1 MSAPNYVV
9 EFMRNRQMPMDVD
22 TYCRCNF
29 TRATP
34 TSEKTHSL
42 FLTIQ
47 SRIGDMPYTSL
58 RQPYHTEPHRE
69 HISLCPSFSGHA
81 GAENPPPAETSRVF
95 AWASSGRS
103 EWMPSQFFS
112 NWVK

>member
-1 MSAPNYVV
+1 MNAPNYVV

-34 TSEKTHSL
+34 TSEKAHSL

-47 SRIGDMPYTSL
+47 SRIGDMPYTSIPL
-58 RQPYHTEPHRE
+58 
-69 HISLCPSFSGHA
+69 SLDKIKNAFGMNYIQKRRPLYY
-81 GAENPPPAETSRVF
+81 
-95 AWASSGRS
+95 
-103 EWMPSQFFS
+103 
-112 NWVK
+112 